1 MQTLILLAELKE
13 AETDQPAEPGNAG
26 KTVKD
31 STAKSEKDAA
41 DETDVG
47 NEKPATKKDSYDDQ
61 SPPDT
66 EGDDDFDMDS
76 EDSGDDDSSSSEPA
90 ADPSEA
96 VTEKLRRERLYDAI
110 LEVQDQAEKLRDSAA
125 VLIER
130 IDDGE
135 NRTMAVRANAIMRT
149 TVHQCEVLRKYFA
162 DLGYEKVRELYA
174 TARERVSA
182 VTEIIKHVIDGDD
195 DFSGNPTP
203 EKNAKKQ

>member
-1 MQTLILLAELKE
+1 MKTLILLAELKE

-41 DETDVG
+41 NESDTD
-47 NEKPATKKDSYDDQ
+47 NKKPADTGT
-61 SPPDT
+61 PPDNDG
-66 EGDDDFDMDS
+66 EDDFDLDDDEGEGGES
-76 EDSGDDDSSSSEPA
+76 TDTDDSSGSETNKDSS
-90 ADPSEA
+90 DT

-110 LEVQDQAEKLRDSAA
+110 IEVQDQAEKLRDSSAI
-125 VLIER
+125 LIER

-135 NRTMAVRANAIMRT
+135 NKSMTVRANAIMRT

-203 EKNAKKQ
+203 EKNAKK